1 MNYSSFIERK
11 SIITSTEVNFSWY
24 IKEYSEI
31 LVSFSRV
38 NQVAC
43 HWPIVSYWRLGL
55 KNRALRVSCCR
66 RIWKLSKSLNFKELS
81 MPASIF
87 PMTSS
92 TGASPGGRPSFRRMS
107 RSLSADPDIPLVVL
121 NVRRFHAEA
130 YKYISEALKIDE
142 EGGKKVKV
150 VSMQFFCCWFSS
162 YGQVW
167 WETTIT

>member
-1 MNYSSFIERK
+1 
-11 SIITSTEVNFSWY
+11 
-24 IKEYSEI
+24 
-31 LVSFSRV
+31 
-38 NQVAC
+38 
-43 HWPIVSYWRLGL
+43 
-55 KNRALRVSCCR
+55 
-66 RIWKLSKSLNFKELS
+66 

-92 TGASPGGRPSFRRMS
+92 TGAGPGGRPSFRRMS

-142 EGGKKVKV
+142 EGGKKVCS
-150 VSMQFFCCWFSS
+150 VSRPFICSFFSI

-167 WETTIT
+167 WETNHSESIIMITKRCIVYYWYSHCKYQSQGTANCQSEGSHSQKILLCYSRSAVFNVMLLGKLVSLGNR